1 MSEQG
6 SAEWL
11 AERCGRVTASRIGD
25 LMAKTKTGWGA
36 SRANYLAELVA
47 ERLTGKPAERYSN
60 AAMAWG
66 TQTEP
71 DARNAYSFHVNKDVE
86 QIGFVPHPSIAMCGA
101 SPDGLVGADGLV
113 EIKCPQTATHIESL
127 RGGAIDKKYMLQ
139 MQWQMECTGRQW
151 CDWVSFDPRMPDDMQ
166 LLVKRI
172 PRDEAMLAETRAAV
186 CEFLKEIDVTVAD
199 LIEKYRRAAA

>member
-1 MSEQG
+1 MSTQG
-6 SAEWL
+6 TPEWL
-11 AERCGRVTASRIGD
+11 QERCGKVTASRIGD
-25 LMAKTKTGWGA
+25 LMAKTRTGWGA

-47 ERLTGKPAERYSN
+47 ERLTGSPADKYSSS
-60 AAMAWG
+60 AMAWG

-71 DARNAYSFHVNKDVE
+71 DARNAYSFQVNKDVE
-86 QIGFVPHPSIAMCGA
+86 QVGFIPHPSISMAGA

-127 RGGAIDKKYMLQ
+127 LGGAIDRKHMLQ

-166 LLVKRI
+166 LLIKRVA
-172 PRDEAMLAETRAAV
+172 RDEDLLAEIRECV
-186 CEFLKEIDVTVAD
+186 CAFLGEVDATVAQ
-199 LIEKYRRAAA
+199 LTAIYRKAAA